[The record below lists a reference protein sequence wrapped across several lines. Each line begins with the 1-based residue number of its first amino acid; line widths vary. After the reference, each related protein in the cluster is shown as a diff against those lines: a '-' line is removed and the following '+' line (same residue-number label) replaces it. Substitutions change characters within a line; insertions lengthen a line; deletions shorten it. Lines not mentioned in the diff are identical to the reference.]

1 MFTSAQ
7 SMNDE
12 LTERYRVAFESWST
26 VSNLQH
32 SLSQPQLMKIPDSYV
47 SSDIRLMI
55 VGQETGAWGRD
66 QDPTTEQG
74 RNELRNEYTDFDLA
88 LNTTWRTTPFW
99 EAAYQIRSRLN
110 PGGAENGFLW
120 TNLIPVSEQL
130 PSGRFGRPSSAVADA
145 ACSLGLVAAEI
156 EIARPHVVV
165 FFTGKSRDALIRRAF
180 PGVSFVD
187 VAQDI
192 VLLKGLPRGPVA
204 YRTEHPHTLWR
215 MKRQSVID
223 QIANLALQQMTSTT
237 SSKGERAEVLTQA

>member
-12 LTERYRVAFESWST
+12 LTERYRAAFEGWPA
-26 VSNLQH
+26 VSNLHH
-32 SLSQPQLMKIPDSYV
+32 SLSQPQLMRIPESYV

-55 VGQETGAWGRD
+55 VGQETGGWGRQ

-74 RNELRNEYTDFDLA
+74 RDELRNEYTEFDLA
-88 LNTTWRTTPFW
+88 LKTTWRTSPFW
-99 EAAYQIRSRLN
+99 EAAYQIRNRLN

-130 PSGRFGRPSSAVADA
+130 PSGRYGRPSSAVADA
-145 ACSLGLVAAEI
+145 VCALGLIAAEI
-156 EIARPHVVV
+156 EVARPHVVV
-165 FFTGKSRDALIRRAF
+165 FFTGKSRDAVIRRAF
-180 PGVSFVD
+180 PNISFVD

-192 VLLKGLPRGPVA
+192 VSIRGLPGAPVA

-215 MKRQSVID
+215 MRRQSVID
-223 QIANLALQQMTSTT
+223 QIANLALQAMTAKTAN
-237 SSKGERAEVLTQA
+237 KGERAEVLS

>member
-26 VSNLQH
+26 VSNLHH

-47 SSDIRLMI
+47 SSDVRLMI
-55 VGQETGAWGRD
+55 VGQETGGWGR
-66 QDPTTEQG
+66 QEDPTTEQG
-74 RNELRNEYTDFDLA
+74 RDELRNEYTDFDLA
-88 LNTTWRTTPFW
+88 LKTTWRTSPFW
-99 EAAYQIRSRLN
+99 QAAYQIRDRLN

-120 TNLIPVSEQL
+120 TNLIAVSEQL

-145 ACSLGLVAAEI
+145 VCALGLVAAEI

-165 FFTGKSRDALIRRAF
+165 FFTGKSRDAVIRRAF
-180 PGVSFVD
+180 PRVSFVD

-192 VLLKGLPRGPVA
+192 VSLKGLPGAPVA

-223 QIANLALQQMTSTT
+223 QIANLALQQMTSKT
-237 SSKGERAEVLTQA
+237 SSKGERAEVLT